1 MHVELVKLGGIVGV
15 FLVLMAYLLLQA
27 DRLKQNDLRYILA
40 NMMGSILIL
49 FTFSIQWNLCS
60 FLIELSWLLISLYG
74 LARALKLKF
83 YNEPMKN
90 I

>member
-15 FLVLMAYLLLQA
+15 CLVLMAYLLLQA
-27 DRLKQNDLRYILA
+27 DQLKQNDLRYILA

-49 FTFSIQWNLCS
+49 FTFSTQWNLCS

-83 YNEPMKN
+83 YNKLMKN
-90 I
+90 T